1 MTISKCYF
9 PHGTTH
15 ITLLNNLLLLCG
27 LITHI
32 SSRDSRIPWV
42 GYESLFL
49 LMRFYRRNFEGSR
62 KGALS
67 LTSNLLVILIHT
79 GPLYD

>member
-15 ITLLNNLLLLCG
+15 ITLLNNLL
-27 LITHI
+27 ITHI

-42 GYESLFL
+42 GFESLFL
-49 LMRFYRRNFEGSR
+49 LMHFYRRKFEGSR

-67 LTSNLLVILIHT
+67 LTSNLLVILIHS